1 MLYHSLSHLV
11 CYSPCACPSAGKT
24 TSNFGQEDNKG
35 NPPTNTGA
43 LHTYRE
49 HHKTKT
55 RLVAA
60 LTTLWQAANKQTS
73 HWSKCRQG
81 AVNWAAAA
89 TWEGKCSGFV
99 GRLAWALTCLDSWEI
114 YNSSI
119 TPVQSK
125 GSCSIKWQIN
135 LELNFWHCLGKQ
147 PRRHFLPLP
156 ATSGWNL
163 SACQRPTKGMT
174 PARTQAQLHRE
185 KLFK

>member
-1 MLYHSLSHLV
+1 MCNSRVEKYKYQVYCYQHNSINLFYFVAWFNKTVWAYIRLLYNFELYGNAISHLLYFEMLYHSLSHLV

-24 TSNFGQEDNKG
+24 TSNFGREDNKG

-125 GSCSIKWQIN
+125 G
-135 LELNFWHCLGKQ
+135 ELQH
-147 PRRHFLPLP
+147 
-156 ATSGWNL
+156 
-163 SACQRPTKGMT
+163 
-174 PARTQAQLHRE
+174 
-185 KLFK
+185 